1 MSLQRALS
9 LRSMDENK
17 LNNDIQIQQLEELK
31 KQHEEA
37 ITKMAIQMDTELA
50 KMKSECDQKVKE
62 ARQEIEYTG
71 ANSEADEEKLAL
83 LLNSGT

>member
-1 MSLQRALS
+1 
-9 LRSMDENK
+9 MDENK